1 MAPGVTGLNSGAAA
15 LTAAR
20 VRRDELGL
28 ASDHS
33 TRVEP
38 VKENRTTHKTVRIM
52 LAQVRNEIILCIF
65 TAHEKCKSF

>member
-1 MAPGVTGLNSGAAA
+1 MAPGVTGLNSGVAAR
-15 LTAAR
+15 TAGR

-65 TAHEKCKSF
+65 TAHEK